1 MGRQLSGILAALW
14 LVIGLAEGALAA
26 RPGLKPFELS
36 TARPKAK
43 TKARKKPQTAKRI
56 TPRKAQRVALDKP
69 LPKPRKK
76 RTKLTRTRVVLQK
89 PAPKLRKKTT
99 RRVRT
104 QVARSTRAPRRYI
117 RSFQSL
123 VTAYVPIN
131 TPMEGGRWTC
141 TMRDGWKTH
150 GIAVD
155 PRYIPLGS
163 LLYVPGYGKALADDT
178 GGRIKGH
185 HIDVRRHSIE
195 SMHRWG
201 VKRLRVYVL
210 KHPKKKKRT
219 SRSLSI

>member
-1 MGRQLSGILAALW
+1 MGRQLSGFLAALW
-14 LVIGLAEGALAA
+14 LIGGLAENALAA
-26 RPGLKPFELS
+26 RPRLKAGLKPFEL
-36 TARPKAK
+36 TKARPKAK
-43 TKARKKPQTAKRI
+43 AQKKPQTTAKRI
-56 TPRKAQRVALDKP
+56 LRKKATRVALNKAV
-69 LPKPRKK
+69 PKPRKK
-76 RTKLTRTRVVLQK
+76 STKLTQTRVITAK
-89 PAPKLRKKTT
+89 PRAQ
-99 RRVRT
+99 RVRRI
-104 QVARSTRAPRRYI
+104 ARTPRAPRRYI
-117 RSFQSL
+117 RSFRAL

-185 HIDVRRHSIE
+185 HIDIRRHSVE
-195 SMHRWG
+195 SMQHWG

-210 KHPKKKKRT
+210 KHPKKKKRVP
-219 SRSLSI
+219 RALSV